1 MRLRRSLIY
10 VIIITFT
17 GLSSGLADAEIDK
30 KVTDLFG
37 VNWESVRYN
46 RSVSR
51 YNLEVSSNEQNSR
64 ASESLSLSGQILIKD
79 PNLVLGTCQQGVI
92 TEMTDRQGR
101 NIESGQELPQSR
113 NMSYEG
119 LRYRQRYTQPPKLP
133 RWKNFVRS
141 ILRIRPASFRPERI
155 NELQPARL
163 DMQLDIGLLGS
174 SGGQITEIKGY
185 YFALMAESVEYVEVP
200 FEPNDNWIRLTDDL
214 EIMVQEA
221 ECATTSSRI
230 RYNYNIQE
238 RRTGDDRP
246 YRLTV
251 EDYLPERIV
260 TDRHF
265 VGADGKPIDRFMGI
279 SRLPGRVGGGGSG
292 SRSDSRGVIP
302 IEKIRFVIA
311 VNPSHYKVPFEFKN
325 IPLPDPELRQ
335 DKNQ

>member
-1 MRLRRSLIY
+1 
-10 VIIITFT
+10 
-17 GLSSGLADAEIDK
+17 
-30 KVTDLFG
+30 
-37 VNWESVRYN
+37 
-46 RSVSR
+46 
-51 YNLEVSSNEQNSR
+51 
-64 ASESLSLSGQILIKD
+64 
-79 PNLVLGTCQQGVI
+79 
-92 TEMTDRQGR
+92 MTDRRGR

-221 ECATTSSRI
+221 ECTTSPSRI

-292 SRSDSRGVIP
+292 SRSDSGGVSP